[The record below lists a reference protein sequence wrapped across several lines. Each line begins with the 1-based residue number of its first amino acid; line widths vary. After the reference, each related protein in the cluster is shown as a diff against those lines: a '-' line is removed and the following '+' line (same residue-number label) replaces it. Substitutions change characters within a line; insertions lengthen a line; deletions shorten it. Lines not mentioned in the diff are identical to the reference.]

1 MKNIKH
7 SLYLFLIA
15 SASILTSCA
24 GDVEP
29 LDPAIEIPDP
39 TANAK
44 FKVDIDATTFVATNI
59 QAALSANAIA
69 ITALRSGNN
78 DLIQITLPSPLNQV
92 GTYTWE
98 NAQENNAMLGL
109 IYSNASSE
117 AYISAPNDGEFV
129 DFPAY
134 TDNATVTISSINT
147 TKKTISGT
155 FQFTGAR
162 INNEGNL
169 SIKKFTN
176 GSFNEI
182 SYTGDIPA
190 PAGKNYSH

>member
-7 SLYLFLIA
+7 NLYLFLIA

-117 AYISAPNDGEFV
+117 AYISAPNDGEFA

-134 TDNATVTISSINT
+134 IDNATVTISSINT